1 MIKNRIL
8 KVLNPIIAILIL
20 NQAITGMFQEPI
32 SHHTYEV
39 VHGGA
44 SVVTVI
50 AVIIYVTLDWKWIS
64 SNYFKRKA

>member
-1 MIKNRIL
+1 MIKTRIL
-8 KVLNPIIAILIL
+8 KIINPIIAILIL
-20 NQAITGMFQEPI
+20 NQAITGMFQESI

-44 SVVTVI
+44 GVVTVI
-50 AVIIYVTLDWKWIS
+50 AVIIHVVLNWKWVS